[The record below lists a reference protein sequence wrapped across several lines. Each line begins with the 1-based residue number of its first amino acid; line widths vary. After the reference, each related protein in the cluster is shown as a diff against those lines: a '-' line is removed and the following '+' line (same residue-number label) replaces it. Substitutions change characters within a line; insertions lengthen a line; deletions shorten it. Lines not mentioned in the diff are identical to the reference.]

1 VKELDH
7 LDLLL
12 QAREY
17 EQKGYS
23 NLGGFFK
30 MHYQH
35 PTTSAIAQQIMA
47 DHSALKEKSALTDN
61 EGDQIPKK

>member
-17 EQKGYS
+17 EQKGHTD
-23 NLGGFFK
+23 LDEFFRLQFK
-30 MHYQH
+30 H
-35 PTTSAIAQQIMA
+35 PTTSALAEQIMS
-47 DHSALKEKSALTDN
+47 DHKVLKEKSIANGTKEN
-61 EGDQIPKK
+61 ESTE